1 MSAMEARMETDV
13 ERPLPPATPA
23 PDGPGAALR
32 KARERAGLSL
42 DQVAQQ
48 LKLAPRQVKALED
61 EDFGQLPG
69 RTFARGFVR
78 NYARLLNLDSDHLL
92 AQLPDA
98 TLAPALASP
107 LLQSTGTTIGEVPTT
122 RVVRPAATRWL
133 IPLVLVACIVGAGAY
148 EWYRSGMSL
157 TKRAE
162 PASPTA
168 AVQPTKPPAGTAQT
182 ELPNPLSGAPAADPA
197 PAENRTPASPAPP
210 SPAAAARPS
219 ASVQPSSAA
228 ATSSAPTAA
237 PAVAEAPPSSAVAE
251 PPAPLVLTYRG
262 PSWTDVRDSRGQVL
276 LTRLVPAG
284 SEQQIRGT
292 APFDVTIGNAR
303 AVTLVYRGK
312 QIDLTRYTHQN
323 IARLRLP

>member
-13 ERPLPPATPA
+13 ETPLPPATPA
-23 PDGPGAALR
+23 PDGPGAVLK

-107 LLQSTGTTIGEVPTT
+107 LLHSTGTTIGEVPTT

-148 EWYRSGMSL
+148 EWYRSGMTL

-162 PASPTA
+162 PAAPTA
-168 AVQPTKPPAGTAQT
+168 AVQPTKMPAGIAQT
-182 ELPNPLSGAPAADPA
+182 ELPNPLSGAPAADQA
-197 PAENRTPASPAPP
+197 PAENRTPASIAP
-210 SPAAAARPS
+210 SPTAAAGPS
-219 ASVQPSSAA
+219 ASGQPSTAPATTSAA
-228 ATSSAPTAA
+228 AVAPV
-237 PAVAEAPPSSAVAE
+237 VAEAPASSAVAE

-312 QIDLTRYTHQN
+312 QIDLARYTHQN